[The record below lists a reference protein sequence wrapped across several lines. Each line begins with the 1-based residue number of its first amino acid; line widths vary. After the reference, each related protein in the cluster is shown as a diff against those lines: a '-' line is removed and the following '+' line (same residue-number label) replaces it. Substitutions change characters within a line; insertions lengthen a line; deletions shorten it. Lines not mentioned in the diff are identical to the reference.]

1 MGRYSHLC
9 SFASLFQG
17 DRSKAE
23 AAAFARAISVMGDMY
38 ASAVGTT
45 VLQLKEIPTRPE
57 EFDGALALF
66 DLRKD
71 ATKETIESEFETWQT
86 KCGREGLVKVT
97 FEPPGSWPPAVVR
110 YDSHET
116 ALAVLK
122 EFQSLSESDQKLAVC
137 GGLDTLYN
145 DRSYDGND
153 AVEDGQSASDH
164 GRGW

>member
-1 MGRYSHLC
+1 
-9 SFASLFQG
+9 
-17 DRSKAE
+17 
-23 AAAFARAISVMGDMY
+23 MGDLY

-45 VLQLKEIPTRPE
+45 VLQLKEIPARPKE
-57 EFDGALALF
+57 YEGALALF
-66 DLRKD
+66 DLQKD
-71 ATKETIESEFETWQT
+71 ATKETIKSAFEA
-86 KCGREGLVKVT
+86 KFGREGLVEVT
-97 FEPPGSWPPAVVR
+97 CDPDKWPPAVVR

-122 EFQSLSESDQKLAVC
+122 EFQSPSESDKDLAVC

-153 AVEDGQSASDH
+153 AVEDGNSASDQ

>member
-1 MGRYSHLC
+1 MGQYSCLR

-17 DRSKAE
+17 NRSKAE
-23 AAAFARAISVMGDMY
+23 NAAFGRALSVMGDLY

-57 EFDGALALF
+57 DFNGALALF
-66 DLRKD
+66 DLQKD
-71 ATKETIESEFETWQT
+71 ATKETIESEFEA
-86 KCGREGLVKVT
+86 KFGRKGLVKVT
-97 FEPPGSWPPAVVR
+97 CDPGSWPPAVVR

-122 EFQSLSESDQKLAVC
+122 EFQSLSESDEKLAVC

-153 AVEDGQSASDH
+153 AVEDGKSASDQ

>member
-1 MGRYSHLC
+1 MTDFGAHGPIFVPVR

-17 DRSKAE
+17 NRSKAE
-23 AAAFARAISVMGDMY
+23 DAAFGRALSVMGDLY

-57 EFDGALALF
+57 DFNGALALF
-66 DLRKD
+66 DLQKD
-71 ATKETIESEFETWQT
+71 ATKETIKSEFEARFG
-86 KCGREGLVKVT
+86 CEGLVEVT
-97 FEPPGSWPPAVVR
+97 CDPDSWPPAVVR

-116 ALAVLK
+116 ALAVL
-122 EFQSLSESDQKLAVC
+122 ERFQSLSESDEKLAVC

-153 AVEDGQSASDH
+153 AVEDDL